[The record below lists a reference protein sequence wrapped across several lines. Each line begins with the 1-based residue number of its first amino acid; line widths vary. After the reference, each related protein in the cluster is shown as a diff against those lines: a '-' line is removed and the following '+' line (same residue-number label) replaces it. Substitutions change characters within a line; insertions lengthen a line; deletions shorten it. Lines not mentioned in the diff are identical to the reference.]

1 MSTTFSGPVISTAG
15 FTGDV
20 TGDITGA
27 VTGAVTGDV
36 TGNLTGNVF
45 GGIEELNSDGSLS
58 VAKLFSVI
66 GADGTDGSAA
76 TAFSLP
82 NGSAGQMKVIK
93 YNDGTVT
100 TAAVVTP
107 ANLIGG
113 STLTFDAA
121 AEAAILISDGSSWHI
136 VYNSATLG

>member
-20 TGDITGA
+20 TG
-27 VTGAVTGDV
+27 AVTGDVTGNV

-58 VAKLFSVI
+58 VAKLFSVV
-66 GADGTDGSAA
+66 GSDGSVA

-93 YNDGTVT
+93 YNDGTQT

-113 STLTFDAA
+113 STLTFDAK

-136 VYNSATLG
+136 VYNSSTLGA